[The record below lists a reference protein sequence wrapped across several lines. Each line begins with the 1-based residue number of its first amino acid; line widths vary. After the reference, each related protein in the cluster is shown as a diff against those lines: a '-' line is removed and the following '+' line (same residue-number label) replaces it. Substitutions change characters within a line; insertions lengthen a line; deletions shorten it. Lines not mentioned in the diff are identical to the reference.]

1 MIHFWL
7 SPTINPAILSMH
19 HLLLL
24 DIGNTNTKIGVLLGD
39 VILGTYSLPT
49 SLDSTADAW
58 GLRVVQILGLH
69 GLRPAGISGW
79 VVCSVV
85 PPVGELVRFAGER
98 FCGCPVLF
106 VPEDMPVPLENRY
119 ARPHEVG
126 ADRLVAAFAA
136 RELFSSRSLI
146 VVDFGTATTFDCIQD
161 TSYLGG
167 LICPGLYSS
176 AAALASKTAKLP
188 TIALDGLKDG
198 PRIGQ
203 STVESLR
210 NGMVYGF
217 AAMVEGLCAR
227 LKARLKPPVEVVVT
241 GGPAKALVDV
251 CSGIDHYQPDLL
263 MRGLVKT
270 ALENTHLLR
279 KGVLV

>member
-1 MIHFWL
+1 MR
-7 SPTINPAILSMH
+7 

-24 DIGNTNTKIGVLLGD
+24 DIGNSNIKIGVLREEE
-39 VILGTYSLPT
+39 ILGTYSLPT
-49 SLDSTADAW
+49 RLDSTADAW

-69 GLRPAGISGW
+69 GLYPGDVSGW
-79 VVCSVV
+79 VACSVV
-85 PPVGELVRFAGER
+85 PPMSELVRAAGER
-98 FCGCPVLF
+98 FCSCPVLF
-106 VPEDMPVPLENRY
+106 VPEDMPVPLENLY

-126 ADRLVAAFAA
+126 ADRLVAASAA
-136 RELFSSRSLI
+136 RTLFSSRSLI

-161 TSYLGG
+161 TAYLGG

-188 TIALDGLKDG
+188 TIGLDGLQGG

-203 STVESLR
+203 STAESLR
-210 NGMVYGF
+210 NGMVFGF
-217 AAMVEGLCAR
+217 ASMVEGLCAR
-227 LKARLKPPVEVVVT
+227 LKDCLQPPVEVVVT
-241 GGPAKALVDV
+241 GGPAKTLVDV
-251 CSGIDHYQPDLL
+251 CTGIDHYQPDLL

-270 ALENTHLLR
+270 SLENAHLLR